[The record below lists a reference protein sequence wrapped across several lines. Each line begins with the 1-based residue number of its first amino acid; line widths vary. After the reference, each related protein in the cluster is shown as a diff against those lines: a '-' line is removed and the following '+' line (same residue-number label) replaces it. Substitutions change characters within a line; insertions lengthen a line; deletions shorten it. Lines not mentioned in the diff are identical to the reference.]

1 MPSCHASIC
10 FCRAAAVPISTSQGR
25 SGANFAA
32 SPRQFSWSE
41 ARTDHQRADRSSL
54 LHFAQQQRQRLHR
67 LAKAHVVRQNAAKAR
82 VAERAQPRQPPVF

>member
-41 ARTDHQRADRSSL
+41 AGQTTSAQTARPCSISRSSSANVCTVL
-54 LHFAQQQRQRLHR
+54 PRPMSS
-67 LAKAHVVRQNAAKAR
+67 AR
-82 VAERAQPRQPPVF
+82 MPPKPASLSALSHDSPVF